1 MLLSIN
7 EHADGF
13 SKVLSQLSY
22 QNPQW
27 ILASEWI
34 ELAASIKN
42 VNIITA
48 SFDDT
53 LHYCGT
59 ALHYEDK
66 RSETLQKFV
75 YEISI
80 FNFIWNGLEVI
91 SKIIN
96 PPKIPNNL
104 KKRRNIIDD
113 AIFFLKNNFPYIPE
127 LPKYTCLLKELEKII
142 QKDSTYQDIN
152 FKELYNKKISDN
164 SGKALSLIKLI
175 RNDFAHGSSSLP
187 IPQDWNMGSS
197 ISEKDAI
204 KKIRLSSH
212 LLLLTQQM
220 LLISF
225 YKDESC
231 FVHIDMAHSDETA
244 NIITILYS
252 LHIVFDHNNLGLF
265 YYQNRDN
272 DTSVK

>member
-7 EHADGF
+7 EHADRF
-13 SKVLSQLSY
+13 SKVLSQLSL
-22 QNPQW
+22 QNSQW

-34 ELAASIKN
+34 ELTASIKN
-42 VNIITA
+42 IDVITA
-48 SFDDT
+48 SFDDIS
-53 LHYCGT
+53 HYCGT

-91 SKIIN
+91 SRIIN

-113 AIFFLKNNFPYIPE
+113 IIFFLKNNFPYIPE
-127 LPKYTCLLKELEKII
+127 LPQYTCLFKELEKII
-142 QKDSTYQDIN
+142 QKDSTYQHVN
-152 FKELYNKKISDN
+152 FKELYNKKTSDN

-204 KKIRLSSH
+204 KKIRLSSR

-220 LLISF
+220 ILIAYF
-225 YKDESC
+225 HPKPFAIYKNLFHSEDT
-231 FVHIDMAHSDETA
+231 ID
-244 NIITILYS
+244 IIQSLFS
-252 LHIVFDHNNLGLF
+252 LHVKKDSCLNLGLF
-265 YYQNRDN
+265 LNH
-272 DTSVK
+272 

>member
-7 EHADGF
+7 EHADKF
-13 SKVLSQLSY
+13 SKVLSQLSN
-22 QNPQW
+22 QNSQW
-27 ILASEWI
+27 LLASKWV
-34 ELAASIKN
+34 ELAASINSVN
-42 VNIITA
+42 VVTA

-53 LHYCGT
+53 LYYCET
-59 ALHYEDK
+59 ALHYENE
-66 RSETLQKFV
+66 RSNTLQKFV
-75 YEISI
+75 YEISM

-91 SKIIN
+91 TKIIN

-127 LPKYTCLLKELEKII
+127 LPKYTCLFKELEKII
-142 QKDSTYQDIN
+142 QKDSIYQDVN
-152 FKELYNKKISDN
+152 FKELYNKKICDN
-164 SGKALSLIKLI
+164 SGKALSLIRLI

-187 IPQDWNMGSS
+187 IPQDWNLGSS
-197 ISEKDAI
+197 ISEKEAI

-225 YKDESC
+225 YKDESF

-244 NIITILYS
+244 DIINILYS

-265 YYQNRDN
+265 YYQNQDN